1 MKNFYTNCTLLIR
14 ITSRTSVCGQL
25 QPVATPISPKKS
37 SFILHRA
44 MWNQPDDEIDALAT
58 DLEESLRISSDA
70 PHPSPAESAHEL
82 MLRRRPSFRRERPEE
97 VYLRELR
104 SQGCLVQEAVYR
116 LLRRASYGDVSAPD
130 HPYS

>member
-1 MKNFYTNCTLLIR
+1 
-14 ITSRTSVCGQL
+14 
-25 QPVATPISPKKS
+25 
-37 SFILHRA
+37 

-130 HPYS
+130 HPYSKSDD